1 MRKGGYS
8 PLQQIKIDP
17 LQSPLHSIQHSIFHT
32 MSQPT
37 LQSLQIAIADL
48 RAAIATLD
56 ARLSELEAVPKT
68 NTITYDD
75 TPAAISLF
83 SGAGGDTC
91 GIERAGVSVIA
102 FNEFNDAAIKTH
114 KAVFPDSVLLVDPA
128 TGKTDI
134 KKVPD
139 SVFEAYRGQ
148 VRLIFAGFPCFIAG
162 TRVLTNSGYMPI
174 ETITL
179 EHRLLTHT
187 GKFQPIVNLQQKTY
201 DQTLYNIRIK
211 YHPEMIVATEEH
223 PFYVRTQT
231 RTWENTSRKYV
242 TSYGEPQ
249 WKSAKTLTM
258 NDYFGMVISDK
269 ADIPKITIR
278 KQINKS
284 RVDIVRYVLDEPDQW
299 FMMGY
304 FIGDGWIEET
314 AKADGRS
321 THNIRFAIHNE
332 DKGTLLPR
340 LQKVLPLTDKR
351 CSTGESTK
359 YGCADVAWYTI
370 LKQFG
375 KYAHGK
381 VIPEWV
387 QDAPIALLQEFING
401 YHEASRDGKTLRS
414 ATVSPNL
421 ALGLQRLYLK
431 LGHIMSITK
440 ACASQ
445 SPRRDTYEI
454 SGIMNVER
462 AAAAFIDGNYV
473 WMKPASIESQAT
485 EPVPVYN
492 FEVAE
497 DNSYIVDNTIVHN
510 CQGFSHAGKKNSND
524 SRNELVHEFARAA
537 RLAQPEW
544 IIGENVK
551 GLLARKGK
559 DPHEATTAP
568 LRPVIDIIRDLFE
581 RIGYKITYKVID
593 VTEIGVPQHRKRLIL
608 VGHRGNQYPHMPW
621 EALEPATTP
630 PLTSV
635 RSFLDSH
642 LRGAMVLPALYNPTA
657 QPAHYWIP
665 TTETEIQGTPHPN
678 LSRLVQG
685 IRNPSSKE
693 KADNPSISAQIVEP
707 AGLISYGV
715 RKGGYHGMI
724 LNPDVACNTII
735 STYNLCPRLFVGL
748 HNATNGTYYIRCM
761 TPKEL
766 GQIQG
771 FPADYAWQGTEKE
784 QIAQIGN
791 AVPPPLAERI
801 VRSLE
806 RVVFKDFPQHTDA
819 ATEESEED

>member
-1 MRKGGYS
+1 M
-8 PLQQIKIDP
+8 
-17 LQSPLHSIQHSIFHT
+17 
-32 MSQPT
+32 PT
-37 LQSLQIAIADL
+37 LQSLQTAILELQTAV
-48 RAAIATLD
+48 ATLS
-56 ARLSELEAVPKT
+56 ARISALEPAT
-68 NTITYDD
+68 NTITYDNQN
-75 TPAAISLF
+75 AISLF

-91 GIERAGVSVIA
+91 GIERAGFKVIA

-114 KAVFPDSVLLVDPA
+114 KAVFTDSLLLVDPA

-134 KKVPD
+134 RKVPD

-148 VRLIFAGFPCFIAG
+148 VRLIFAGFPCFVAG
-162 TRVLTNSGYMPI
+162 TRVLTNNGYMPI
-174 ETITL
+174 ESITL
-179 EHRLLTHT
+179 EHTLLTHT
-187 GKFQPIVNLQQKTY
+187 GEFQPIVNLQQKIY
-201 DQTLYNIRIK
+201 DQTLYSIRIK

-223 PFYVRTQT
+223 PFYVRS
-231 RTWENTSRKYV
+231 RVSTWDNTNRKYV
-242 TSYGEPQ
+242 VSFGEPT

-258 NDYFGMVISDK
+258 DDYFGMVINDK
-269 ADIPKITIR
+269 TNIPAFTIHKKI
-278 KQINKS
+278 NDS
-284 RVDIVRYVLDEPDQW
+284 RIDTLRYILNEPDQW
-299 FMMGY
+299 FLMGY

-314 AKADGRS
+314 PKTDGKPA
-321 THNIRFAIHNE
+321 HKIRFAINNA
-332 DKGTLLPR
+332 DKETVLAR
-340 LQKVLPLTDKR
+340 LQKVLPLTEKR
-351 CSTGESTK
+351 CSTGKCDK
-359 YGCADVAWYTI
+359 YGCADIAWYTI

-387 QDAPIALLQEFING
+387 QDAPTTLIQEFIDG
-401 YHEASRDGKTLRS
+401 YHTADGCVNGKGLRFT
-414 ATVSPNL
+414 TVSPNL

-431 LGHIMSITK
+431 LGHIMSVRKDIRPKT
-440 ACASQ
+440 CVIQ
-445 SPRRDTYEI
+445 GRTVNQRDTYVV
-454 SGIMNVER
+454 SGIMKLER
-462 AAAAFIDGNYV
+462 TVAAFIDGNYV
-473 WMKPASIESQAT
+473 WMKPASIESHVT

-524 SRNELVHEFARAA
+524 SRNELVHEFARVA
-537 RLAQPEW
+537 RIVQPEW

-559 DPHEATTAP
+559 DPYQPAAATGK
-568 LRPVIDIIRDLFE
+568 LRPVIDIIKDLFE

-608 VGHRGNQYPHMPW
+608 VGHRGTQYPYMPW
-621 EALEPATTP
+621 ESLEPATTP
-630 PLTSV
+630 AHTSV

-642 LRGAMVLPALYNPTA
+642 LQGAMELPVLYNPA
-657 QPAHYWIP
+657 EKPAHYWIP
-665 TTETEIQGTPHPN
+665 TTETESQGTLHPN
-678 LSRLVQG
+678 LSRLVRG

-693 KADNPSISAQIVEP
+693 KAENPSLPAQIVEP

-724 LNPDVACNTII
+724 LNPDTACNTII

-748 HNATNGTYYIRCM
+748 HNATTGKYYIRCM

-771 FPADYAWQGTEKE
+771 FPADYAWKGAEKE

-806 RVVFKDFPQHTDA
+806 RAEFKSVPQDTNAVATDDSD
-819 ATEESEED
+819 EEE